1 MNRLV
6 AAFCCAIAVLPSA
19 VSAANIS
26 YSVDRIFTA
35 AETGFGPSARLQG
48 TITTDGT
55 IGLLAPGNIVGWN
68 LAIAT
73 GTQSAAASSANSILT
88 YDIEGPAG
96 YGHGMFATA
105 TEIEFRLEPSYS
117 GVYSLFSI
125 SGGAAGTTFA
135 WCIGTNFCA
144 SDLGT
149 PDEQFWVDSN
159 GAESRSIVSHQ
170 NPGDQTIGTA
180 SPPIPTPTT
189 VPLPAS
195 IGLLAAALLA
205 AGSLRHGR
213 RLTRRT

>member
-6 AAFCCAIAVLPSA
+6 AAFCCAIAVLPTA
-19 VSAANIS
+19 GSAASIS
-26 YSVDRIFTA
+26 YSVDRIFTGA
-35 AETGFGPSARLQG
+35 ATGFGPSARLQG

-55 IGLLAPGNIVGWN
+55 IGLLAPGDIVGWN

-73 GTQSAAASSANSILT
+73 GSQSAAATAASSILT
-88 YDIEGPAG
+88 YYIEGPAN

-105 TEIEFRLEPSYS
+105 TEMEFRFEPSYS
-117 GVYSLFSI
+117 GVYSVFSI
-125 SGGAAGTTFA
+125 SGRAAGAAFA

-149 PDEQFWVDSN
+149 PDEQYWVDSN

-170 NPGDQTIGTA
+170 NAGHQLIGTA
-180 SPPIPTPTT
+180 SPPVPAPTT

-195 IGLLAAALLA
+195 ISLLAAAVLTT
-205 AGSLRHGR
+205 GSLRLGR
-213 RLTRRT
+213 RRNRRT